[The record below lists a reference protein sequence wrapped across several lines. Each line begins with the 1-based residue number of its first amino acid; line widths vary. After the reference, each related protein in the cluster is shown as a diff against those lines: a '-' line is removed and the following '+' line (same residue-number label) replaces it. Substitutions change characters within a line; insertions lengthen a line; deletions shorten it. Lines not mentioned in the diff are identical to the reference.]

1 MIKSLAKETWGIK
14 MMYRS
19 LSQFIIMESQ
29 GGTQF
34 RNMETRTESETSE
47 ASSVF
52 FLYIYRPQDNLPK
65 GGDTH

>member
-14 MMYRS
+14 TMYRS

-29 GGTQF
+29 EGTQV

-47 ASSVF
+47 ASSVS
-52 FLYIYRPQDNLPK
+52 FL
-65 GGDTH
+65 